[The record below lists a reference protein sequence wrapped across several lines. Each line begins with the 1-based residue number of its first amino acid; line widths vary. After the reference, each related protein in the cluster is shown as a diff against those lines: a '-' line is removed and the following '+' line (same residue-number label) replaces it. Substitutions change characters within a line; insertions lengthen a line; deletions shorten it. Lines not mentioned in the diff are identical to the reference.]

1 MHVDLDNRIRRL
13 NKRITDAAKYGNAT
27 NTFQELSKA
36 IMFAARELQADD
48 AIPKETEL
56 LKMKKVEYRNDA
68 DKPVGFSI
76 PQIKR
81 SKLLEKI
88 DPYKLDEILARA
100 EDVEGIGK
108 ETREIRV
115 KLRKEGKQTT
125 PKEIKKELKVR
136 FNETVEYMQKVHVL
150 YSEVL
155 QDKKH
160 FLWEETNFVFMAY
173 VGRGKPTR
181 EGVAHVNR
189 LYNQH
194 TLWKDGLYDPISE
207 GYTWEEPVYE

>member
-1 MHVDLDNRIRRL
+1 MHVDLDNRIRRI

-36 IMFAARELQADD
+36 ILFAARELEADD
-48 AIPKETEL
+48 SVQGKTVL
-56 LKMKKVEYRNDA
+56 LNMKKIEYRNDA

-81 SKLLEKI
+81 SKLLEQI
-88 DPYKLDEILARA
+88 DPYKLDEILSKV
-100 EDVEGIGK
+100 EDIDGIGK

-115 KLRKEGKQTT
+115 KLRKEGKQAT
-125 PKEIKKELKVR
+125 PKEIKRELKVR
-136 FNETVEYMQKVHVL
+136 YNENIEYMQKVQVL
-150 YSEVL
+150 YHEVL

-173 VGRGKPTR
+173 IGRGKPTR

-189 LYNQH
+189 LYDQH
-194 TLWKDGLYDPISE
+194 TLWKDGLYDPIAE
-207 GYTWEEPVYE
+207 GYTWEEPEYK